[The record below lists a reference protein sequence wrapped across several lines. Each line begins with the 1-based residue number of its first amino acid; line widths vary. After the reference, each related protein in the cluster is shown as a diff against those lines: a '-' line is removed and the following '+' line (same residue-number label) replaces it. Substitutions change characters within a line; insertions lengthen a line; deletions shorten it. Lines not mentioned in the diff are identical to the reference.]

1 MTKNITVGLSDEI
14 VTRMEQLKDVNWSA
28 VTRDC
33 IEQYIKQR
41 TAGSLEKA
49 IEKVKAKRSND
60 FKNGYEF
67 IVSNVDNINVN
78 AIEEI
83 AFPSEEDN
91 EVKLYDMI
99 RSSLAH
105 KILGYTEDEGGDI
118 RSIYYIISNDYIKG
132 MQEAAKELLKRSE

>member
-78 AIEEI
+78 ALEEI
-83 AFPSEEDN
+83 AFPGEEDN
-91 EVKLYDMI
+91 
-99 RSSLAH
+99 
-105 KILGYTEDEGGDI
+105 
-118 RSIYYIISNDYIKG
+118 
-132 MQEAAKELLKRSE
+132 